1 MYISRLE
8 WDEYRIDHIALHGVE
23 PDEVWEV
30 CADPFLLGRRQGA
43 NRYRLYGQ
51 TENGRYLFVV
61 IESRY
66 GAVYKPIT
74 ARDMTEA
81 EKRAFRRL
89 RR

>member
-30 CADPFLLGRRQGA
+30 CADRFLLGRQQGA

-51 TENGRYLFVV
+51 SESGRYLFVV

-66 GAVYKPIT
+66 GTVYKPIT